1 MSITNLIV
9 HRIERRPDT
18 EASELRTRA
27 TPLTSNTISESFL
40 EDLIAAYN
48 KKGDKGHG
56 AFGSSS
62 TDSETATF
70 HDQLTDYLEQRLP
83 FTEFSLNVAESIKD
97 KLDQAGMFP
106 GGFILVGHYTS
117 GLTNYLLIA
126 TLPPATSTTITEQL
140 ELSDTTH
147 LDLGRLSL
155 AARINITEWQNIV
168 KNQNSPNSARY
179 ISWIKPKAGRRLSD
193 CLTTFIGCEEQG
205 DTKNDTKQL
214 MGAVN
219 EYCKTID
226 SDKERSA
233 LKKKVFEYCDGQ
245 LQEYKTISLDEL
257 SAHVNAEAPDSFERF
272 VNTRDYD
279 VMPQLQPSRGQLKK
293 LVRLAGRDKGI
304 NIAFDSDILGTRVQ
318 YDPERDTLTIIG
330 VPDSLKKQLQ
340 ES

>member
-9 HRIERRPDT
+9 HRIERHPDT
-18 EASELRTRA
+18 ETSELRTRA
-27 TPLTSNTISESFL
+27 TPLTSNTVSESFL

-48 KKGDKGHG
+48 KKSDKGYG
-56 AFGSSS
+56 TFAGSAADDEAAPFGN
-62 TDSETATF
+62 
-70 HDQLTDYLEQRLP
+70 QLTDYIEQRLP
-83 FTEFSLNVAESIKD
+83 FTEFSLNVAENIKD

-147 LDLGRLSL
+147 LDLARLSL
-155 AARINITEWQNIV
+155 AARINITEWQN
-168 KNQNSPNSARY
+168 NPNSTRY

-193 CLTTFIGCEEQG
+193 CLTTFIGCTESG

-219 EYCKTID
+219 EYCKTINSD
-226 SDKERSA
+226 SERSA
-233 LKKKVFEYCDGQ
+233 VKKKVFEYCDGQ

-257 SAHVNAEAPDSFERF
+257 SAHVNADDPDSFERF

-279 VMPQLQPSRGQLKK
+279 VIPALQPSRGQLKK
-293 LVRLAGRDKGI
+293 LVRLNGRDKGI

-318 YDPERDTLTIIG
+318 YDRVRDTLTIIG

>member
-18 EASELRTRA
+18 DTSELRTRA
-27 TPLTSNTISESFL
+27 TPLVSNKVTESFL
-40 EDLIAAYN
+40 EDLVSSYN

-56 AFGSSS
+56 AFNGQ
-62 TDSETATF
+62 ATPF
-70 HDQLTDYLEQRLP
+70 RVQLEDYLQQKLA
-83 FTEFSLNVAESIKD
+83 FTEFSLVIAEGLKS
-97 KLDQAGMFP
+97 KLDEAGMFP
-106 GGFILVGHYTS
+106 GGFVLVAHYTS
-117 GLTNYLLIA
+117 GLTHYLMVA

-147 LDLGRLSL
+147 LDLARLSL
-155 AARINITEWQNIV
+155 AARINITEWQN
-168 KNQNSPNSARY
+168 NQTSTRY

-193 CLTTFIGCEEQG
+193 CLTTFIGCEETG

-214 MGAVN
+214 MGAVSD
-219 EYCKTID
+219 YCKTIE
-226 SDKERSA
+226 SNGERSA
-233 LKKKVFEYCDGQ
+233 VKKKVFEYCDGQ

-257 SAHVNAEAPDSFERF
+257 SAHIDEGAPDSFERF

-279 VMPQLQPSRGQLKK
+279 VMPEIQPSRGQLKK
-293 LVRLAGRDKGI
+293 LVRYTGRDKGI
-304 NIAFDSDILGTRVQ
+304 NIAFDSDVFGTRVR
-318 YDPERDTLTIIG
+318 YDRERDTITIIG